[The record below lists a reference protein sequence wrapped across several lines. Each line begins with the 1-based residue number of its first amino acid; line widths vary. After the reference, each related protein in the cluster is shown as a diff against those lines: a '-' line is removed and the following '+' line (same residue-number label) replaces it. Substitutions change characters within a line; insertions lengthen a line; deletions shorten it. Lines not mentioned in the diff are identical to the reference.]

1 MLFLYNFF
9 VTNRSAYGIAGCY
22 TQFDVPLSIELSVA
36 VYPELVEGSLT
47 LSFRTFIIKRK
58 T

>member
-1 MLFLYNFF
+1 MKQACVLCG
-9 VTNRSAYGIAGCY
+9 VACCY
-22 TQFDVPLSIELSVA
+22 AQFKVPLLWKLSVA